1 MSQIRAKQIK
11 LANEGDLV
19 VGNGLSNGSILSAG
33 DVGQVLHV
41 AGSALQWDWM
51 QSIYDPNGVLVLDS
65 GVSTGGVNYF
75 SVAAGITSEGPKLE
89 AIGPDTNIDV
99 NISPKGL
106 GEILA
111 PAGYTTNILSPNA
124 LITKQYVDSS
134 VAGLDWKNSV
144 KVATTS
150 NDDLSGYTYDAG
162 NEPQGAV
169 WTGVTVAPT
178 IDGVTLVDGDRILIK
193 NDTDNSGV
201 GNGLFTYDAAQQ
213 ALIRSGDADN
223 TPNNE
228 VSDGL
233 AVFIEEGTTNAGTA
247 WVITSP
253 NGEATLGADEIIFTQ
268 FAGTNLYTA
277 NNGLSLVGN
286 QFNVNSSTTVGFDL
300 TNSVI
305 VRSNNVTGQLLLSTG
320 TTGTEAAWGAL
331 NLNNSNA
338 VTGLLNVTNGGTG
351 LTTVPS
357 GSILIGAGTSAMTT
371 LAPTPATTADTINV
385 LQTNSAGDNVQ
396 YGGIALN
403 QLSNVTVPTPTADD
417 VLQWN
422 GTAWVNV
429 PIAAID
435 NLVRITAND
444 TTSGYLDDKV
454 VVLSTGALTKT
465 VVNTGADED
474 LQLEVNYDSATIIIN
489 GSNELA
495 VGGGLDNQV
504 LKGVTGD
511 VATWGYQTALYTPAG
526 VETVTVTTSGN
537 VIINGTEFPVDVPAN
552 SILVANEANTLSAL
566 STGGSVDTLMIYDA
580 ATSSFSF
587 VPVTEVGGNDWGAF
601 ALTGNVTGDATI
613 AANSTNSTIEVSAG
627 VGISLGGDNTTD
639 EISIEFGRFGM
650 PAATAVLADT
660 FPFFDA
666 TNTDKPAYTTF
677 SAAFTSMGV
686 PSNVST
692 DIGMLTQ
699 VSAGEWTSRI
709 IVASVAGDE
718 TGIVITNGNGVGGN
732 PTIGLDVDGL
742 AVSTDVDP
750 AADYFVMF
758 DTSTSTNVKVTVDD
772 MLTDA
777 GLGTPAWASA
787 NATTTAN
794 LTLTGF
800 FANTPVADDTIT
812 VYFNGL
818 ALKKDGWTRSG
829 NNLTLVDA
837 VNGYSAEAGDALT
850 AAYEY

>member
-11 LANEGDLV
+11 LVNEGDLV
-19 VGNGLSNGSILSAG
+19 VGNGLGNGSILSAG

-41 AGSALQWDWM
+41 AGSALQWDWL
-51 QSIYDPNGVLVLDS
+51 QSLYDPNGVLVLDS
-65 GVSTGGVNYF
+65 GISTGGVNYY
-75 SVAAGITSEGPKLE
+75 SITAGITSEGPKLE

-99 NISPKGL
+99 NLVPKGL

-111 PAGYTTNILSPNA
+111 PVGYTDNIFSPNA

-150 NDDLSGYTYDAG
+150 NTDLAGYTYDSGA
-162 NEPQGAV
+162 EPQGAV
-169 WTGVTVAPT
+169 WTGVTTAPT
-178 IDGVTLVDGDRILIK
+178 IDGVTLLDGDRILIK

-201 GNGLFTYDAAQQ
+201 GNGLFTYDATQQ
-213 ALIRSGDADN
+213 AFVRSGDADN

-233 AVFIEEGTTNAGTA
+233 AVFVETGTTNAGTA

-253 NGEATLGADEIIFTQ
+253 NGEATLGADELVFTQ

-277 NNGLSLVGN
+277 GAGLTLAGN
-286 QFNVNSSTTVGFDL
+286 QFSVNSSTTVGFDL
-300 TNSVI
+300 SNNVI
-305 VRSNNVTGQLLLSTG
+305 VRSNNVAGQVLLSTG
-320 TTGTEAAWGAL
+320 TTGVEAAWGAL

-351 LTTVPS
+351 LTSIPS
-357 GSILIGAGTSAMTT
+357 GHIVVGNTASAVTT
-371 LAPTPATTADTINV
+371 LAPTPATTADTVFV
-385 LQTNSAGDNVQ
+385 LQTNSSGDNVQ
-396 YGGIALN
+396 YGGLTLN
-403 QLSNVTVPTPTADD
+403 QLSNVTVPTPAADD

-429 PIAAID
+429 PIAATD
-435 NLVRITAND
+435 KLVRITAND
-444 TTSGYLDDKV
+444 TTSGYLDGKV
-454 VVLSTGALTKT
+454 VVPATGALTKT
-465 VVNTGADED
+465 VVNPGADED
-474 LQLEVNYDSATIIIN
+474 LQLEVNYDAATIIIN

-495 VGGGLDNQV
+495 VGGGLNNQV

-537 VIINGTEFPVDVPAN
+537 VIINGTEFPTSVPAN

-566 STGGSVDTLMIYDA
+566 STGGSVNTIMIYDA
-580 ATSSFSF
+580 VASSFAF
-587 VPVTEVGGNDWGAF
+587 IPVTEVGGNDWGAF
-601 ALTGNVTGDATI
+601 VLAGNVTGDATI
-613 AANSTNSTIEVSAG
+613 TAASTNDTIEVSAG
-627 VGISLGGDNTTD
+627 VGISLGGADATS

-650 PAATAVLADT
+650 PATTAVLADT
-660 FPFFDA
+660 FPFFDG
-666 TNTDKPAYTTF
+666 TNADKPAYTTF

-686 PSNVST
+686 PSNVTTST
-692 DIGMLTQ
+692 GILTQ
-699 VSAGEWTSRI
+699 VSAGEWVGRT
-709 IVASVAGDE
+709 IVASTAIDE
-718 TGIVITNGNGVGGN
+718 VGIVITNGDGVAGN
-732 PTIGLDVDGL
+732 PTVGLDITGL
-742 AVSTDVDP
+742 TASTEVDP

-787 NATTTAN
+787 NATTGAN

-800 FANTPVADDTIT
+800 FANTPVTDDTIT

-818 ALKKDGWTRSG
+818 ALKKDGWTRTG
-829 NNLTLVDA
+829 NNLTLVDG
-837 VNGYSAEAGDALT
+837 VNGYGAEAGDVLT